1 MCSEIHGHKEEFRWF
16 FMMFL
21 VKKRSR
27 KSTVSAVPEKL
38 LYVRNFVSCRS
49 KRMSNLVNRANKVV
63 FFTLRYQ

>member
-1 MCSEIHGHKEEFRWF
+1 MCSEIHGHNEEFRLF

-21 VKKRSR
+21 VERSR
-27 KSTVSAVPEKL
+27 KSTASAVPEKL

>member
-1 MCSEIHGHKEEFRWF
+1 MCSEIHGHNEEFRLF

-21 VKKRSR
+21 AERSR
-27 KSTVSAVPEKL
+27 KSTASAVPEKL